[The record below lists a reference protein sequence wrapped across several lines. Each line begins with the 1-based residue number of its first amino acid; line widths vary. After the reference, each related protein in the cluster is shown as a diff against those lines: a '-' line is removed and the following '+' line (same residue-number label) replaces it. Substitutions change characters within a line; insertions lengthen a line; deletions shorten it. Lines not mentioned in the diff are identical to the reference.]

1 MKNLNYLLV
10 PIFFFLGALSISAQS
25 TVYFFVPTTGNN
37 ECALKMNGDSI
48 FQLRGPYKKTLNN
61 SVFKVPY
68 VIYDDAYKKCVFKEE
83 GKVLFVADYRYQ
95 NPSTLETQQVLSE
108 IQVNLSEGSVHYIRL
123 SPKGMYNMQFKEI
136 TEKDAQKYFK
146 KSSELPDYIQE

>member
-10 PIFFFLGALSISAQS
+10 PVFFFLGALSISAQS

-61 SVFKVPY
+61 SVFK
-68 VIYDDAYKKCVFKEE
+68 
-83 GKVLFVADYRYQ
+83 
-95 NPSTLETQQVLSE
+95 
-108 IQVNLSEGSVHYIRL
+108 
-123 SPKGMYNMQFKEI
+123 
-136 TEKDAQKYFK
+136 
-146 KSSELPDYIQE
+146 